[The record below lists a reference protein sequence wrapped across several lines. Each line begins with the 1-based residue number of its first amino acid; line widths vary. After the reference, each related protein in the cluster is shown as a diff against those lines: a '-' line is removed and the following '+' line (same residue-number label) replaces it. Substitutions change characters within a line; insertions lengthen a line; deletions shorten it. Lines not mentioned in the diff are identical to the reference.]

1 MTAGWAWLVFMRK
14 NVMDDAFQGQFR
26 RRGRQ
31 KQTMWKKGPATI
43 GVGRTFMKLLEDIGS
58 VKSFNGPTPP
68 PLWLRIRRSMD
79 DICVWA
85 SKENRVPA
93 TRELQSHGSTKGTIG
108 VKFRSL
114 AMGPLLLHC
123 SLRYKGMLRQRLMAC
138 PTAVICLMLSW
149 KLHGLLKALIH
160 DS

>member
-1 MTAGWAWLVFMRK
+1 MTWLVFMRK

-138 PTAVICLMLSW
+138 PTAVICLMLSCYTDSW
-149 KLHGLLKALIH
+149 KHWFMIH
-160 DS
+160 S